1 MEKIKGT
8 PTSTLMVGDHPLDIE
23 TGRQAGT
30 FTAGV
35 LTGHFQEID
44 FLRAGADL
52 VLPRAVDLI
61 KIIS

>member
-1 MEKIKGT
+1 
-8 PTSTLMVGDHPLDIE
+8 MVGDHPLDIE

-44 FLRAGADL
+44 FLRASADL

-61 KIIS
+61 KMIG